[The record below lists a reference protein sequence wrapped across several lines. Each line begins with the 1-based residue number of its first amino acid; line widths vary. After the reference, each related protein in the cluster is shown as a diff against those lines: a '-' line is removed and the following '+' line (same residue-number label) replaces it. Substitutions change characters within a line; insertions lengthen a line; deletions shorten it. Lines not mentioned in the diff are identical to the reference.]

1 MHTVMVI
8 LGGLVLLALCLLVAR
23 LLGGAGSGSGSG
35 SGPMLTALKVFLPL
49 WFIGAAINLWV
60 GVSRAGY
67 SVAEEL
73 PIFLAVFAGPA
84 AVALLLWWKLSRG

>member
-8 LGGLVLLALCLLVAR
+8 LGGLVLLALCLLAAR
-23 LLGGAGSGSGSG
+23 LLGGAGP
-35 SGPMLTALKVFLPL
+35 GPMLTALKVFLPL

-60 GVSRAGY
+60 GVARAGY